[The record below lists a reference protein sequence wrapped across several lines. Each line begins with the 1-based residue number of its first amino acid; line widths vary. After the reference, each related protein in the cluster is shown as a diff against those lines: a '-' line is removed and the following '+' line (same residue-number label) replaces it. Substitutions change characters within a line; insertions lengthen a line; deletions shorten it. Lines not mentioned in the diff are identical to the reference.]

1 MSLSLLRRSACAAT
15 LSLALVGLAAC
26 GGEDTSASDA
36 AADSSTTAPDEVGET
51 DGGEDPGAGEA
62 TEPAVPTAGEEI
74 DASEMADV
82 FKKAFG
88 EASTATIAMSIG
100 GAAKYDATG
109 VVDFTTTPV
118 SMAMT
123 IELAQAPQPIKTIIV
138 DGFIYQNLFGDKF
151 TKMALDDPNNPAGN
165 LSDQLDIGAQFET
178 FEKAITA
185 ATYVGEED
193 GLERYS
199 LVLDSTIL
207 LQEQGTDLGSL
218 PAGSIPEE
226 FTYDLWFD
234 QDGLF
239 RKMQSNLG
247 GIGGDLTATYD
258 NWGEPV
264 DISAPDAS
272 QIMQLPGA

>member
-1 MSLSLLRRSACAAT
+1 MSLILLRRTASAAT
-15 LSLALVGLAAC
+15 LTLALAGLAAC
-26 GGEDTSASDA
+26 GGDDSSASDPSS
-36 AADSSTTAPDEVGET
+36 DSSSSSAPDEVGEA
-51 DGGEDPGAGEA
+51 DGGEDVGAEETEA
-62 TEPAVPTAGEEI
+62 AVPTAGEEI
-74 DASEMADV
+74 DASDMADV
-82 FKKAFG
+82 FKQAFE

-100 GAAKYDATG
+100 GAAQYDATG

-118 SMAMT
+118 SMAMA
-123 IELAQAPQPIKTIIV
+123 IELAQAPQPIEMIIV

-151 TKMALDDPNNPAGN
+151 TKMALDDPSNPAGN
-165 LSDQLDIGAQFET
+165 LSEQLDIGAQFDT

-199 LVLDSTIL
+199 LVLDSAIL
-207 LQEQGTDLGSL
+207 LQEQGADVGSL
-218 PAGSIPEE
+218 PAGSIPDE

-239 RKMQSNLG
+239 RKMESNLG
-247 GIGGDLTATYD
+247 GLGGDLTATYD

-264 DISAPDAS
+264 EITAPDAS
-272 QIMQLPGA
+272 QIVE